1 MECGIRIQYEMRKN
15 CSFGIALHRG
25 RGQEIFLDKDIVI
38 ASHKAYTHGPGW
50 RTAHANTIDK
60 KYFIVYS

>member
-1 MECGIRIQYEMRKN
+1 MRRK

-25 RGQEIFLDKDIVI
+25 RAQEIFLDKDTVIV
-38 ASHKAYTHGPGW
+38 SHKACTHGPGW

-60 KYFIVYS
+60 KYFIIDP